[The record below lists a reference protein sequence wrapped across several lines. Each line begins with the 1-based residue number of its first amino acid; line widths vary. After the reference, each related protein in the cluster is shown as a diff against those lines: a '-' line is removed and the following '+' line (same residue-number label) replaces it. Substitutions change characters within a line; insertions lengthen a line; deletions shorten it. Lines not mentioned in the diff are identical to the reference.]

1 MWYVVASWVSAGV
14 SAGVEQTSSAFTH
27 ACLLLKNS
35 KFVDQICTPVF
46 EKTSTCH
53 GTPLLCMFL
62 VARSP
67 VFCSHVFFAAF
78 GVPAGAIVVVVFFFF
93 RFHSYWPFWIVFGC
107 LFYMYLQIVFF
118 CFFICWPSA
127 SHWIGK
133 SLDWVSH
140 IFAQDRK
147 CYGGCSDCAD
157 DFLGRGSHFVLWNRF
172 DEAHSGQ
179 GSRKASGEASA
190 GF

>member
-1 MWYVVASWVSAGV
+1 M

-93 RFHSYWPFWIVFGC
+93 DFIRIGLFESYLVVFSIC
-107 LFYMYLQIVFF
+107 IFKLSFSVFLFVDHRQVIG
-118 CFFICWPSA
+118 SA
-127 SHWIGK
+127 SHWI
-133 SLDWVSH
+133 
-140 IFAQDRK
+140 
-147 CYGGCSDCAD
+147 
-157 DFLGRGSHFVLWNRF
+157 
-172 DEAHSGQ
+172 E
-179 GSRKASGEASA
+179 
-190 GF
+190 